1 MSRAAPKKIRVGV
14 FVETRLIRDSLM
26 QMLKKEADFVCS
38 KLSDFSTEWPN
49 HHEVILLDSQ
59 DVTESNLRQ
68 LSTSFPNTRIVV
80 LNGDHPQLNL
90 LLCSRIGVIGFTL
103 KTSTLAEIATTIRSA
118 AVGVRVIPECIG
130 VKLFEAVSEAER
142 SDLVFGA
149 TADGLL
155 TPREHDVACLAANGL
170 INKQI
175 AAKLSVEVETVKTH
189 MRSILRKLGVRN
201 RVELAR
207 LFETRKRE
215 RNAVA

>member
-189 MRSILRKLGVRN
+189 MRKSGR
-201 RVELAR
+201 AR
-207 LFETRKRE
+207 EAL
-215 RNAVA
+215 